1 MGCSRPHRV
10 SAQRRRN
17 SRRAQKELHLQDHP
31 DAEPR
36 RRDLRQ
42 LPLLAA
48 RLRPKPEVDGAE
60 QAPRPDD
67 LLREA
72 DDESV
77 SRRTRSQA
85 VLRPARPLAQEE
97 RVHVRLRVR
106 GRREVGQLH
115 VARVSVCVRES
126 QQSLQVQAVQ
136 LPTGEEQRK
145 DRPHRLFQR
154 ARHHVLV
161 YAGDVVLRSRARGR

>member
-1 MGCSRPHRV
+1 MGRPRPHRV

-17 SRRAQKELHLQDHP
+17 SSRAPKELHLQDHP

-42 LPLLAA
+42 LPLLVA
-48 RLRPKPEVDGAE
+48 RLRPEPTVDGAE

-67 LLREA
+67 LLCEA
-72 DDESV
+72 DDEGV

-85 VLRPARPLAQEE
+85 VLRPARPFAQEE

-106 GRREVGQLH
+106 GRHEVRQLH
-115 VARVSVCVRES
+115 VARVSVGVREP

-136 LPTGEEQRK
+136 LPT
-145 DRPHRLFQR
+145 
-154 ARHHVLV
+154 
-161 YAGDVVLRSRARGR
+161 